1 MTKKG
6 NYTVACNAG
15 GVQQVLFSLSL
26 LIEITVFITSRRE
39 SFTFDIETMLSTCN
53 SGLSCGLSPNVWRGW
68 RANSRFAFS
77 ICSLFELK

>member
-53 SGLSCGLSPNVWRGW
+53 SGLRKGCKTTGWRG
-68 RANSRFAFS
+68 
-77 ICSLFELK
+77 CSLNAAICPAPGKA